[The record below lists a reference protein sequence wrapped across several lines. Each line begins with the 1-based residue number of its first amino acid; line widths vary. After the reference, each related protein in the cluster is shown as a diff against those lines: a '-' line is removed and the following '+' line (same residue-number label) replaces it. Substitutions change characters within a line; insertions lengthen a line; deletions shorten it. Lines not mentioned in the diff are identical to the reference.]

1 MKHAQHKPTS
11 SATASHEAQPAK
23 PAHRPGHLSATPA
36 WAQGRPP
43 AIQAQE
49 GPVHRDRNTIR
60 SAAARGI
67 ADEAKAVPYA
77 DKLQKAFGKHD
88 VGSIIAHQGPR
99 ATDACRAMGAAAYTQ
114 GDHVAFGHQPSLHT
128 AAHEAAHVVQQRNGV
143 SIPGGVGQVGDAY
156 ERQADAVADAVVS
169 GRPAEGLLDQG
180 TGSQVTDSAPTSE
193 AATQS
198 QAAPVQMEPATGVA
212 IASLVVGIIG
222 TLIGAGSAA
231 YTVAQA
237 KNDEVTGGVEETL
250 DFGGKFFI
258 TSLHRAYLQA
268 IGEALLHQ
276 KLDEL
281 DPGWDTREESDYLQ
295 QAKTAT
301 EILLEETM
309 ADKVYVL
316 VGGTYVWRG
325 DDTHAGGDYQP
336 GGGIVLAVQND
347 TSVPS
352 GVARITVYGHELTVD
367 DFPGLRATAER
378 HGLDD
383 VNNTVPYLERIV
395 LDGEGYTG
403 EGLVEDDQCYVRPG
417 IFTAGR
423 QGREISITGQFYID
437 WDENTTRMAWED
449 SNSISHTSVPAPAYE
464 DGPPDT

>member
-1 MKHAQHKPTS
+1 
-11 SATASHEAQPAK
+11 
-23 PAHRPGHLSATPA
+23 
-36 WAQGRPP
+36 
-43 AIQAQE
+43 
-49 GPVHRDRNTIR
+49 
-60 SAAARGI
+60 
-67 ADEAKAVPYA
+67 
-77 DKLQKAFGKHD
+77 
-88 VGSIIAHQGPR
+88 
-99 ATDACRAMGAAAYTQ
+99 MGAAAYTQ